1 MKVVVID
8 DVLTTGT
15 SVLNGVKQLRDAE
28 LSVWDLYVIINRLEG
43 ADKTLSDVGIQ
54 THQLTDILEITNAL
68 FEEKLVSEETFDKIK
83 NQVSQ
88 N

>member
-28 LSVWDLYVIINRLEG
+28 LSVSDLYVIINRLEG
-43 ADKTLSDVGIQ
+43 ADKTLSDVGIK
-54 THQLTDILEITNAL
+54 THQQADILEITNAL